1 MIKIQP
7 LEILDFQGLLLFCA
21 NERGKK
27 GAKLKNTIQ
36 RFYKF
41 TLHILCSVGVYF

>member
-1 MIKIQP
+1 MTKKQP

-27 GAKLKNTIQ
+27 GAKLKNTI
-36 RFYKF
+36 
-41 TLHILCSVGVYF
+41 

>member
-1 MIKIQP
+1 MTKKQP

-27 GAKLKNTIQ
+27 GTKLKNTI
-36 RFYKF
+36 
-41 TLHILCSVGVYF
+41 